1 MDNLIGR
8 ALGKYEVVDVL
19 GQGSMGTVYLAHD
32 EFIGRDVAIKVAN
45 PQALADAGSAD
56 RYRKLFFNEAK
67 VAGMLRHPNIVSV
80 FDAGIEEDIWYIVM
94 EYVAGGLTLHSHCTP
109 HSLLPIQDVVRLIFK
124 CARALDFAHR
134 KGVIHRDIKPK
145 NILFTDDKDV
155 KISDFGVALLTH
167 VDVTATQLDGVVG
180 SPLYMAPE
188 LLREESPSNQA
199 DVFSLGVVMYEL
211 FTGKQPFA
219 ADNLPSIIYN
229 ITERPHTSI
238 KELRADIPP
247 ILEHILDRCLK
258 KDLPSRYRTCLDLAA
273 DLSLVF
279 DQMKLTREEIS
290 ERDKFDRV
298 KDLSFFADFPEPA
311 IWEIINASSWQE
323 FASDE
328 EIIQEGDADTA
339 FYIIVD
345 GEVRVRKSDKDLD
358 LLGRGHCFGEMGF
371 IAGVKRTATIVAQ
384 SDVVV
389 MKVTSSLIDKAS
401 VSCQLRFK
409 NVFLDTMVRRLS
421 NADDVIVERVTTH

>member
-1 MDNLIGR
+1 MENLTGR
-8 ALGKYEVVDVL
+8 TLGKYDVIKVL

-32 EFIGRDVAIKVAN
+32 EFIGRDVAIKVAH
-45 PQALADAGSAD
+45 PEAPAEEGHAD

-80 FDAGIEEDIWYIVM
+80 FDAGVEDDIWYIVM
-94 EYVAGGLTLHSHCTP
+94 EYVAGGLTLHTHCTP
-109 HSLLPIQDVVRLIFK
+109 ENLLPIQDAVRLIFK
-124 CARALDFAHR
+124 CAKALDFAHR
-134 KGVIHRDIKPK
+134 KGVVHRDIKPK
-145 NILFTDDKDV
+145 NILLTGEKEA
-155 KISDFGVALLTH
+155 KIGDFGVALLTH
-167 VDVTATQLDGVVG
+167 IDATDTQLDGVVG
-180 SPLYMAPE
+180 SPLYMSPE

-229 ITERPHTSI
+229 ITERPHTALRD
-238 KELRADIPP
+238 LRADVPP

-258 KDLPSRYRTCLDLAA
+258 KELSSRYKTCLDLAA

-279 DQMKLTREEIS
+279 DQMQLSKEEIS
-290 ERDKFDRV
+290 EREKFDRV
-298 KDLSFFADFPEPA
+298 KDLSFFAEFPEPE

-323 FASDE
+323 FAPEE
-328 EIIQEGDADTA
+328 EIIEEGDADTS

-345 GEVRVRKSDKDLD
+345 GQVSVRKSDKNLD
-358 LLGRGHCFGEMGF
+358 VLGPGHCFGEMGF
-371 IAGVKRTATIVAQ
+371 IAGVKRTATIVAC
-384 SDVVV
+384 SNVIV

-401 VSCQLRFK
+401 VNCQLRFK
-409 NVFLDTMVRRLS
+409 NVFLYTMVRRLS
-421 NADDVIVERVTTH
+421 NAVELIAESRD